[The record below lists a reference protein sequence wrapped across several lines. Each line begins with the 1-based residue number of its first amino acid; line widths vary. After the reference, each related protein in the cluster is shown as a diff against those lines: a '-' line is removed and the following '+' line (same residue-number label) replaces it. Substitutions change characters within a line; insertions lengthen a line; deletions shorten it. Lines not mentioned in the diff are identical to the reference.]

1 MKENVPQHLIRE
13 DWSMEKRLFEIEREI
28 ERERETERRR
38 RLNASLSEAEAG
50 T

>member
-1 MKENVPQHLIRE
+1 MGGIKKTINLIRE
-13 DWSMEKRLFEIEREI
+13 DWSMEKRLFEIERK
-28 ERERETERRR
+28 REREKERRR